1 MGGRGGSIGGSHGM
15 QPAVKAAAPAAKMT
29 PGQALV
35 ARLKNDPTAILK
47 MSDDDAVAAFKEI
60 AAQKVGSHEAN
71 TFVQRYLNT
80 IGWAQ
85 QKPEVLNPAA
95 YDAAKAA
102 TGAVDLYHA
111 DHDGIAA
118 NGSSIRGMACTK
130 QYLNGATMYG
140 SNGIYGSGTY
150 WAAQSAS
157 KSAEFGDVQIKGFLN
172 SKSKTVHLK
181 KLQSL
186 VYDFEISHPKAYD
199 YLRWNTKRGY
209 GGAKEVY
216 YSIIAA
222 SHGYNTI
229 LAHGSLQPDK
239 YVVTLDRSATTVC
252 SSIKTGATYGM
263 KNW

>member
-1 MGGRGGSIGGSHGM
+1 M
-15 QPAVKAAAPAAKMT
+15 
-29 PGQALV
+29 
-35 ARLKNDPTAILK
+35 
-47 MSDDDAVAAFKEI
+47 
-60 AAQKVGSHEAN
+60 
-71 TFVQRYLNT
+71 
-80 IGWAQ
+80 
-85 QKPEVLNPAA
+85 LNPAA

>member
-15 QPAVKAAAPAAKMT
+15 KAAPATT
-29 PGQALV
+29 PAQALV
-35 ARLKNDPTAILK
+35 AQLKADPTAILK
-47 MSDDDAVAAFKEI
+47 MSDDDAVTAFKEI
-60 AAQKVGSHEAN
+60 VAQKVGSHEAN

-172 SKSKTVHLK
+172 SKAKTVSRR
-181 KLQSL
+181 KLENL

>member
-15 QPAVKAAAPAAKMT
+15 KAAPATT
-29 PGQALV
+29 PAQALV
-35 ARLKNDPTAILK
+35 AQLKADPTAILK
-47 MSDDDAVAAFKEI
+47 MSDDDAVTAFKEI
-60 AAQKVGSHEAN
+60 AAQKVGRAEAN
-71 TFVQRYLNT
+71 TFVQRYLDA

-85 QKPEVLNPAA
+85 RKPEVLDSAA
-95 YDAAKAA
+95 YDAAKTAA
-102 TGAVDLYHA
+102 
-111 DHDGIAA
+111 
-118 NGSSIRGMACTK
+118 GSG
-130 QYLNGATMYG
+130 NTMYG

-172 SKSKTVHLK
+172 SKAKTVSRR
-181 KLQSL
+181 KLENL